1 MSIQKQEQQG
11 ALEAG
16 VSLVELGTQ
25 PVVGRLVVVLGHEQ
39 LARFSDEPIRRQL
52 EMIVKTDQIRID
64 VVEHIGVVVGVE
76 KHGPGPDEGLQQHTP
91 GRQTLGNLFN
101 QGVFSPGPF

>member
-1 MSIQKQEQQG
+1 MPIQKQEQQG
-11 ALEAG
+11 TLETG
-16 VSLVELGTQ
+16 IGLIELGTQ
-25 PVVGRLVVVLGHEQ
+25 PVVGGLVVVLSHEQ
-39 LARFSDEPIRRQL
+39 LARLGDEAVRRLL
-52 EMIVKTDQIRID
+52 EVVVKPDQIRID